1 MDKIYKALADNNRRK
16 ILKLLNSN
24 NLDVSTLGKYFSITQ
39 ATLSSH
45 LAVLRKAKL
54 VEAEVRGKQRIY
66 RLQKN
71 QLWRVAEDLGIVRTG
86 GSSGRRVNLVV

>member
-16 ILKLLNSN
+16 ILKLLDSN
-24 NLDVSTLGKYFSITQ
+24 NLDVTSLGKHFEITQ

-54 VEAEVRGKQRIY
+54 VEVEVRGKQRIY
-66 RLQKN
+66 KLEKN
-71 QLWRVAEDLGIVRTG
+71 QLWKVIEDLGIVRAG
-86 GSSGRRVNLVV
+86 GSSGRRVNLVI